1 MLVYYRI
8 YIYLTLSSRRVSSR
22 FLIHSFMISWW
33 YKYSWFSLSYFFLFN
48 TNAISFFFSF
58 FLCCTL
64 LLFPSVRSSA
74 HQFPSVINDTSG
86 VYIKLNAELYHLLT
100 LILHNFPIFFPF
112 VQWQYLWIYIIYI
125 YGRTLSLQFF
135 FSVTKREGDGFHWE
149 SVWLEQRTRDAGHRS
164 CLF

>member
-33 YKYSWFSLSYFFLFN
+33 WYKYSWFSLSYLFFYQHQRNL
-48 TNAISFFFSF
+48 
-58 FLCCTL
+58 LL
-64 LLFPSVRSSA
+64 LLFLSLSHTPIISISPLIRTSIPVR
-74 HQFPSVINDTSG
+74 FNDTSG

-125 YGRTLSLQFF
+125 YMVGLFPSN
-135 FSVTKREGDGFHWE
+135 S
-149 SVWLEQRTRDAGHRS
+149 SSRS
-164 CLF
+164 QNEKEMDFIERVCG